1 MFKSIIIA
9 TLALSAAAF
18 RPAPMARVS
27 MNKLSMNAE
36 GLAGESGPL
45 GYFDPLGNRP
55 INHMGHQKRV
65 ENTADFNGTQFLC
78 RSL

>member
-1 MFKSIIIA
+1 MFKTIIIA

-18 RPAPMARVS
+18 RPAPIARVS

-45 GYFDPLGNRP
+45 GYFDPLGKWFTT
-55 INHMGHQKRV
+55 HVGHLFEPLKTSDID
-65 ENTADFNGTQFLC
+65 ET
-78 RSL
+78 

>member
-9 TLALSAAAF
+9 TLALTAAAF
-18 RPAPMARVS
+18 RPALMTRVS

-45 GYFDPLGNRP
+45 GYFDPLGNRF
-55 INHMGHQKRV
+55 ITHIGHQKRI
-65 ENTADFNGTQFLC
+65 EHATDINGTQFFC
-78 RSL
+78 RSF

>member
-45 GYFDPLGNRP
+45 GYFDPLGNRC
-55 INHMGHQKRV
+55 ITYFGHQKRV
-65 ENTADFNGTQFLC
+65 RDTSDINGT
-78 RSL
+78 

>member
-1 MFKSIIIA
+1 MFKTIIIA

-45 GYFDPLGNRP
+45 GYFDPLG
-55 INHMGHQKRV
+55 KRLIAHV
-65 ENTADFNGTQFLC
+65 DHLFL
-78 RSL
+78 RVLQYSH